1 MDFSRQVNYKSD
13 FDVLLRVADS
23 EGNAV
28 GFPSFDFVLTFGS
41 SGQRRF
47 EAGQANGFK
56 RGVSDAGGDIRVV
69 FNDHRLLP
77 GALTL
82 EVRADVENDIYPD
95 GKKLYV
101 FDVPTNITLVDGAGE
116 VSTGIVIDVTLP
128 FAVPSGSSSSS
139 DSGSSSDGG
148 GSSE

>member
-13 FDVLLRVADS
+13 FDVLLHVVDAGGR
-23 EGNAV
+23 AV
-28 GFPSFDFVLTFGS
+28 GFPGFDFVLTFTS
-41 SGQRRF
+41 NGQARY

-56 RGVSDAGGDIRVV
+56 RGVADAGGDIQVV

-77 GALTL
+77 GELRL

-101 FDVPTNITLVDGAGE
+101 FDVPTNISLVSGASE
-116 VSTGIVIDVTLP
+116 VSSGIVIEMTLP
-128 FAVPSGSSSSS
+128 FTVTPASSSSS
-139 DSGSSSDGG
+139 SSS
-148 GSSE
+148 E